1 MCGRRCIARPPGG
14 KHAAFVIA
22 DDGQPAGTTRG
33 DQTAT
38 LIEPW
43 PSPWLSSFYHRFYR
57 QQFATQAAG
66 LLTQSSAVELGLGGS
81 GLRVVESSLV
91 TTTKTMASRL
101 LIAAGGAACIDTLS
115 IRFLVFLGGW
125 GASVGDAQ

>member
-38 LIEPW
+38 LIE
-43 PSPWLSSFYHRFYR
+43 PWLSSFYHRFYR

-101 LIAAGGAACIDTLS
+101 LIAACIDTLS

>member
-1 MCGRRCIARPPGG
+1 MAMVRRLRLRSMN
-14 KHAAFVIA
+14 KNKEEHV
-22 DDGQPAGTTRG
+22 GTPMV
-33 DQTAT
+33 A
-38 LIEPW
+38 PKC
-43 PSPWLSSFYHRFYR
+43 LSRFYR

-101 LIAAGGAACIDTLS
+101 LIAAGGAACIDTLN

>member
-43 PSPWLSSFYHRFYR
+43 LSSFYHRFYR

-66 LLTQSSAVELGLGGS
+66 LLKQSSAVELRLGGS